1 MGHWQTDWDRDALK
15 RIVAL
20 LFALA
25 NLADLAAGA
34 PFLRRRRVLGILN
47 WGETEARAF
56 LIGMACGEPVPAEA
70 LEPGGDAADLAT
82 RLRALALMLTLL
94 MGRPFISAETIHP
107 RAAMR
112 RHEICRPMVRRL
124 AALALPAPDT
134 S

>member
-1 MGHWQTDWDRDALK
+1 MGHWQTDWDRGALQ

-25 NLADLAAGA
+25 NLADRAAGA
-34 PFLRRRRVLGILN
+34 PLLGRRRVLCILN

-56 LIGMACGEPVPAEA
+56 LIGMACGEPVAVDA
-70 LEPGGDAADLAT
+70 LEPSGDVADLAT

-94 MGRPFISAETIHP
+94 SGRCSTHSGAAGPQVSRP
-107 RAAMR
+107 RHAVAGQA
-112 RHEICRPMVRRL
+112 VRRP
-124 AALALPAPDT
+124 PAPPVSDT